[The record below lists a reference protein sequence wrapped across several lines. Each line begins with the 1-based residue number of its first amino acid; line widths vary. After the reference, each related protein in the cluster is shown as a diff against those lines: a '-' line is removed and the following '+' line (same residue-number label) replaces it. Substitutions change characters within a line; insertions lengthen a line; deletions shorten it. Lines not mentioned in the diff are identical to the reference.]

1 MPVAAFDGNGL
12 VSKLEIL
19 RGDLVDVLY
28 QATRDLTEYRSTRAS
43 TVSTTATTRSR

>member
-1 MPVAAFDGNGL
+1 MPVTAFGGNGL

-28 QATRDLTEYRSTRAS
+28 QATKWSGS
-43 TVSTTATTRSR
+43 